1 MRKKEATLS
10 SLKNRIS
17 LRLKYDKNASHACLA
32 HMALVVVISGLV
44 ALCGV
49 NTFLSNNVP
58 LQSVV
63 SAAFCVSAG
72 LLYAVYMIISK
83 LLALVLNYAERRSK
97 HSYYDFTIENGDY
110 EEGMIAVIIPRNL
123 VLTTPATT
131 IPLPQIVAAMKT
143 LKKM

>member
-1 MRKKEATLS
+1 
-10 SLKNRIS
+10 
-17 LRLKYDKNASHACLA
+17 
-32 HMALVVVISGLV
+32 MALVVVISGLV